1 VVAVLHAG
9 AAGITRD
16 ILLTLNTYKPLLGL
30 VVLAAAWARSV
41 ANMAMIEI

>member
-1 VVAVLHAG
+1 VVTVLHTG

-16 ILLTLNTYKPLLGL
+16 ILLTLNTYKPLLGF
-30 VVLAAAWARSV
+30 VVMAAAWARSI